1 MPPLQEPRS
10 ASIHRDALARGQ
22 QPVTP
27 KLHIIVASTRPGRV
41 GLPVARWFR
50 EQAAG
55 YDRFDLEWVDLA
67 EWNLPFMN
75 EPHHPRLRQYTHDHT
90 RRWSALIDPADAFVL
105 VMPEYNHGFTA
116 PLKNA
121 IDYLV
126 HEWTYKPVGF
136 VTYGGVAAGTRAMQ
150 LLKPV
155 LVGLK
160 MTPIVE
166 AVNIPF
172 VSQLIKDGQLEA
184 TESMAQAARTMLAE
198 LERYEQALRPLRQAS
213 RTATRTPAR
222 APAPAATPTPAHT
235 PAQ

>member
-1 MPPLQEPRS
+1 LK
-10 ASIHRDALARGQ
+10 
-22 QPVTP
+22 P
-27 KLHIIVASTRPGRV
+27 KLHIIVASTRPDRV

-50 EQAAG
+50 ELALTHAG
-55 YDRFDLEWVDLA
+55 FDLEWVDLA
-67 EWNLPFMN
+67 EWNLPFMD
-75 EPHHPRLRQYTHDHT
+75 EPHHPRLRQYTHEHT
-90 RRWSALIDPADAFVL
+90 RAWSALIDAADAFVL

-136 VTYGGVAAGTRAMQ
+136 VTYGGIAARTRAMQ

-172 VSQLIKDGQLEA
+172 VSQLITDGHLEP
-184 TESMAQAARTMLAE
+184 TESMTRAGHTMLAE
-198 LERYEQALRPLRQAS
+198 LQRYEEALRPLRQTS
-213 RTATRTPAR
+213 RHPV
-222 APAPAATPTPAHT
+222 PAP
-235 PAQ
+235 

>member
-1 MPPLQEPRS
+1 
-10 ASIHRDALARGQ
+10 
-22 QPVTP
+22 VKP
-27 KLHIIVASTRPGRV
+27 KLDVVVASTRPGRI
-41 GLPVARWFR
+41 GLPVAQWFR
-50 EQAAG
+50 SQALA
-55 YDRFDLEWVDLA
+55 YEAFEVEWVDLL

-75 EPHHPRLRQYTHDHT
+75 EPHHPRLRQYTHEHT
-90 RRWSALIDPADAFVL
+90 KRWSAQIDAADGFVL

-136 VTYGGVAAGTRAMQ
+136 VTYGGVAAGTRAQQ
-150 LLKPV
+150 LLKPI

-172 VSQLIKDGQLEA
+172 VSQLIKDGHLEA
-184 TESMAQAARTMLAE
+184 TESMTRAAHTMLTE
-198 LERYEQALRPLRQAS
+198 LQRYEEALRPLRHAS
-213 RTATRTPAR
+213 RHAL
-222 APAPAATPTPAHT
+222 PAH
-235 PAQ
+235 